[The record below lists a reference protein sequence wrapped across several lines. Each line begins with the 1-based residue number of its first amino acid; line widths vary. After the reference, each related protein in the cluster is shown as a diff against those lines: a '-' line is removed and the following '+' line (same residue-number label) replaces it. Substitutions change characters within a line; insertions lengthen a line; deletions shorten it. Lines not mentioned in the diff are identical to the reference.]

1 MQREISVLY
10 WLRQAGVLLVIG
22 VTVVAFSGVRQ
33 TPDKLWSMYED
44 FWPRRDALR
53 VEWRT
58 ERAGEAVLVPKVRT
72 MLALLRDNNVDAFR
86 YSDAIA
92 ADTDSSL
99 VQRIAESAYPIRVK
113 QEAPFLLLL
122 ASETLDRRCVEM
134 ARQQEVVLAL
144 CP

>member
-22 VTVVAFSGVRQ
+22 VTVIAFSGVRD

-44 FWPRRDALR
+44 FWPRRAALW

-58 ERAGEAVLVPKVRT
+58 ERAGETVLVPKVRT
-72 MLALLRDNNVDAFR
+72 MLALLRDNNVEAFR
-86 YSDAIA
+86 YSEAIA
-92 ADTDSSL
+92 ADTDTSM
-99 VQRIAESAYPIRVK
+99 VQRIAESAYPIRLK

-122 ASETLDRRCVEM
+122 ASEAMDPRCVEM